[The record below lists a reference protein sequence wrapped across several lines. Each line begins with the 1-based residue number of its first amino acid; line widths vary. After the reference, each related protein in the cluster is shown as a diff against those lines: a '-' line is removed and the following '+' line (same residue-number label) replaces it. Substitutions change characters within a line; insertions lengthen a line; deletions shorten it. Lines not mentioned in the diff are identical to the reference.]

1 MDSVNLTG
9 YQRKKY
15 NNLQEIMQVAT
26 SEVIIVMSVVYE
38 ITIASL
44 DVKTAANR
52 QTEMAPG
59 FSLLMRL

>member
-9 YQRKKY
+9 YQKKY

-26 SEVIIVMSVVYE
+26 TEVIIVMSVVYE

-44 DVKTAANR
+44 DVQTAANR

-59 FSLLMRL
+59 FSLLMRF

>member
-1 MDSVNLTG
+1 
-9 YQRKKY
+9 
-15 NNLQEIMQVAT
+15 MQVAT
-26 SEVIIVMSVVYE
+26 TEVIIVMSVVYE

-44 DVKTAANR
+44 DVQTAANR